1 MGYLLQRLI
10 NNLGYIIVIVFIVTR
25 MSSFKKIARR
35 ANYRKLDLI
44 LLSVIFGAFGILGTY
59 VGTEVN
65 GAIANTRII
74 SIVTGGILCGPF
86 VGVVSGIIAGVH
98 RYFVHFGNDT
108 AVPCAIATVLAGIIS
123 SRLYN
128 IEKKELKWVYGF
140 IFGIILE
147 SMEMLLILLITKPFN
162 VAKEIVK
169 SIYLPMSLA
178 NALGIALLIILV
190 QNILREEE
198 DIAANEAQIALE
210 IANKTLPYFRD
221 IDGDSLEKICTIIK
235 DSVGADAVAITDREY
250 ILAHVGKG
258 EDHHIKGREI
268 ITKATKQVIK
278 DGKIKTISDK
288 GCIECS
294 FKGCPLRSAIIVPL
308 RERDEI
314 IGTLK
319 IYYTREDAVTMR
331 TKNLAIGL
339 SQIISTQFE
348 ISKLEKLRIMA
359 SKAEIKALQAQ
370 INPHFLFN
378 ALNTIT
384 SFVRINPNRARELII
399 DLSTYLRYN
408 LDIGENP
415 VDIYREL
422 EQVKAYVDIEKAR
435 FDQKL
440 NVIYDV
446 DDGIDKKIPS
456 LLIQPLVEN
465 SIKHGILEG
474 KGHGTVI
481 IRVNKVKDNKVKVI
495 IEDDGIG
502 ISEEIINKVYA
513 GELLENKIGL
523 LNVHQRLLNIYG
535 KGLFIEKLQRGT
547 RISFEV

>member
-1 MGYLLQRLI
+1 MMYLAQRLI

-35 ANYRKLDLI
+35 ANYRKIDLI

-59 VGTEVN
+59 VGTEVS

-74 SIVTGGILCGPF
+74 GIVTGGILCGPF
-86 VGVVSGIIAGVH
+86 VGIASGLIAGIH
-98 RYFVHFGNDT
+98 RYFVPFGTST
-108 AVPCAIATVLAGIIS
+108 ALPCAIATILAGVIS
-123 SRLYN
+123 SKLYN
-128 IEKKELKWVYGF
+128 VEKKELRWLYGF

-147 SMEMLLILLITKPFN
+147 SLEMILILIITKPFS
-162 VAKEIVK
+162 VAKEIVG
-169 SIYLPMSLA
+169 SIYLPMSLT
-178 NALGIALLIILV
+178 NALGISFLIILV
-190 QNILREEE
+190 QNILKEEE

-235 DSVGADAVAITDREY
+235 DSVGADAVAITDKNY
-250 ILAHVGKG
+250 ILAHIGKG
-258 EDHHIKGREI
+258 EDHHIKGKEI
-268 ITKATKQVIK
+268 VTKATKQVIE
-278 DGKIKTISDK
+278 DGEIKTITNK
-288 GCIECS
+288 KCIECS
-294 FKGCPLRSAIIVPL
+294 FKECPLRSAIIVPL

-319 IYYTREDAVTMR
+319 IYYIREDAVTRR

-348 ISKLEKLRIMA
+348 ISKLEKLRTMA

-422 EQVKAYVDIEKAR
+422 EQVRAYIDIEKAR
-435 FDQKL
+435 FGEKL
-440 NVIYDV
+440 NIIYDV
-446 DDGIDKKIPS
+446 DEGLDIKIPS

-474 KGHGTVI
+474 DGKGTVLI
-481 IRVNKVKDNKVKVI
+481 YIKKINSKVKVV

-502 ISEEIINKVYA
+502 ISTEIIDMIYN
-513 GELLENKIGL
+513 GDSMENKIGL
-523 LNVHQRLLNIYG
+523 INVHQRLLNIYG
-535 KGLFIEKLQRGT
+535 RGLFIERLDRGT

>member
-1 MGYLLQRLI
+1 MGYLLQPLI

-25 MSSFKKIARR
+25 MSSFKKIVRR
-35 ANYRKLDLI
+35 SNYRKLDLI
-44 LLSVIFGAFGILGTY
+44 LLAMIFGVFGIFGTY
-59 VGTEVN
+59 VGMEVN
-65 GAIANTRII
+65 GAIANNRIV

-86 VGVVSGIIAGVH
+86 VGMVAGIIAGGH
-98 RYFVHFGNDT
+98 RYFVNFGTDT
-108 AVPCAIATVLAGIIS
+108 ALPCAIATVLAGIIS

-128 IEKKELKWVYGF
+128 IEKKELRWFYGF

-147 SMEMLLILLITKPFN
+147 SIEMVLILLITKPFSI
-162 VAKEIVK
+162 AKKIVS
-169 SIYLPMSLA
+169 SICLPMGLF

-221 IDGDSLEKICTIIK
+221 VDSDSLEKICTIIK
-235 DSVGADAVAITDREY
+235 DSVRADAVAITDRGY

-258 EDHHIKGREI
+258 ADHHIKGKEI
-268 ITKATKQVIK
+268 ITNATKQVIK
-278 DGKIKTISDK
+278 SGNIKTISDK

-294 FKGCPLRSAIIVPL
+294 YKECPLRSAIIVPL

-319 IYYTREDAVTMR
+319 IYYTREDAVTTK
-331 TKNLAIGL
+331 TKNLAISL

-348 ISKLEKLRIMA
+348 ISKLEKLRSMA

-408 LDIGENP
+408 LDIGETS

-435 FDQKL
+435 FDKKL
-440 NVIYDV
+440 NVTYEV
-446 DDGIDKKIPS
+446 DENLDKKIPS

-465 SIKHGILEG
+465 SIKHGILDG
-474 KGHGTVI
+474 DGRGSVTIK
-481 IRVNKVKDNKVKVI
+481 VNEIEDNKVKIV

-502 ISEEIINKVYA
+502 ISEEIIDMVYN
-513 GELLENKIGL
+513 GDIPENKIGL
-523 LNVHQRLLNIYG
+523 INVHQRLLNIYG
-535 KGLFIEKLQRGT
+535 KGLFIEKLPRGT